1 MTMINGRRVIDVL
14 SGLDEKLLEYVG
26 RKRELKNQVNLL
38 IESGEHFG
46 VEGDLALKNFL
57 YTFVFTNR
65 RQITEFIKAY
75 SKTLSPME
83 LKILRIIHQTPM
95 EWLIFDVDEYR
106 GGYDFVVS
114 DPWLNDFRLFVFQE
128 SIWEVMEDSE
138 NETFA
143 ALIFKLDDEA
153 YTFTLPLYFPTLQSH
168 HLLQF
173 FEIVDPESLLTKGIN
188 AFIRKNFLAFFLLDF
203 NYPGWEA
210 SSPDGYFHF
219 YWGEFHLNFFD
230 HVLLLGEWFEG
241 ETVYG
246 YNQYYYKGIDPD
258 EIEKINLSPE
268 FYKKHNMPKRE
279 FWDQTTHPDLRIY
292 WDEITKRGYFRAHS
306 IGGPALIREVLD
318 ASFGLSGFDLHWSM
332 PFTLFTWITTFGT
345 DYAPWSFII
354 DDIEAYDP
362 DSFESYFGDKLPN
375 EIVPENIGAYFNH
388 LWRAYSVGEEFDWEK
403 LAQEYDIP
411 HSLAESF
418 YDSLLVFSGQKI
430 KTTPIPEDEDDY
442 RVNYPKPSPKRL
454 RCFKRPLDDEDSY
467 FLINQEPEVIE
478 LFNTF
483 TNNSYAVPEYRA
495 GIDIFFAQLFEEEFG
510 EREGVFISNA
520 LFYIL
525 ASATDSSFSVR
536 GLALEVIH
544 LYGQIFLKTLNL
556 EMEEFVNIFSR
567 FTLSKLC
574 STAILEVVEK
584 RPSFNEVTNGKYR
597 VKTTQFFKRF
607 VELSWLSKEQLFE
620 HL

>member
-1 MTMINGRRVIDVL
+1 MTMINGRRIIDVL

-26 RKRELKNQVNLL
+26 RKRDLKNQIRLL
-38 IESGEHFG
+38 MESREHLG

-95 EWLIFDVDEYR
+95 EWLIFEIDEYR
-106 GGYDFVVS
+106 GGYDFVVN

-143 ALIFKLDDEA
+143 ALVFKLDGES

-173 FEIVDPESLLTKGIN
+173 FEIVDPESLVTKGIN
-188 AFIRKNFLAFFLLDF
+188 AFIRKNYLAFFLLYN
-203 NYPGWEA
+203 NYADWEA
-210 SSPDGYFHF
+210 SNPDRLPHF
-219 YWGEFHLNFFD
+219 YWGEFHLDFFD
-230 HVLLLGEWFEG
+230 YYFLLGEWHDR
-241 ETVYG
+241 ETAYG
-246 YNQYYYKGIDPD
+246 FNQYDYKGIDPD
-258 EIEKINLSPE
+258 EIKEINLSPE
-268 FYKKHNMPKRE
+268 FYKKHNMTKKK
-279 FWDQTTHPDLRIY
+279 FWDEATHPDLRIY
-292 WDEITKRGYFRAHS
+292 WDEITERGYFRAHS
-306 IGGPALIREVLD
+306 YGGPTLIREVLE
-318 ASFGLSGFDLHWSM
+318 ASFNLDGFELQWSM
-332 PFTLFTWITTFGT
+332 PYNLFSWITTFGT
-345 DYAPWSFII
+345 PRAPWSFII

-362 DSFESYFGDKLPN
+362 DTFERHFEDKIVDD
-375 EIVPENIGAYFNH
+375 IVPENVGAYFTH
-388 LWRAYSVGEEFDWEK
+388 IGRAYFLGEQFDWVK

-411 HSLAESF
+411 RRLAETI
-418 YDSLLVFSGQKI
+418 YDSLLVFSGEEI
-430 KTTPIPEDEDDY
+430 KTTPIPEEEDGY
-442 RVNYPKPSPKRL
+442 RLNYPKPDDEAMYL
-454 RCFKRPLDDEDSY
+454 FKRPLDHEDSY
-467 FLINQEPEVIE
+467 FLINEGRDLIP
-478 LFNTF
+478 LFNTY
-483 TNNSYAVPEYRA
+483 TNNSFTVFPTSA
-495 GIDIFFAQLFEEEFG
+495 GLSLFFAQLFEDEFG

-525 ASATDSSFSVR
+525 ASTTDATFSVR

-544 LYGQIFLKTLNL
+544 LYGHIFLKTLNL

-584 RPSFNEVTNGKYR
+584 SPSFNEVVTGNYR

-607 VELSWLSKEQLFE
+607 IELS
-620 HL
+620 